1 MADMDAE
8 TACAA
13 RELGMFL
20 RARREQTRPEDLGL
34 EPGPRRRVDGL
45 RREEVA
51 VLAGLST
58 DYYQRLEQGRNA
70 RPSDAVLDS
79 VSDAL
84 DLNDTEREH
93 ISRLARA
100 ARRPPQRPRRSADK
114 IPTSTLM
121 VLEST
126 SLPAFVVSQHLDVLA
141 WNPLA
146 AELLGDPTHV
156 PAEERNVLMMLFR
169 EDAEFLFVDCEAM
182 ARDYIGML
190 RAAVARD
197 PEHPRAITVVGA
209 LSVRS
214 AVFRKIWARHDV
226 RDRINGGKTIHH
238 PRIGYRGYRNRMGC
252 LPRPPHQRCLHDRH
266 HSPAGVRGLAS
277 RPRHPRSQPPHAY
290 ARAPEDSPA
299 ITTNPRGTVAPVTG
313 APSGTGAQ
321 PR

>member
-1 MADMDAE
+1 MDTEAA
-8 TACAA
+8 TAA
-13 RELGMFL
+13 RELGTFL
-20 RARREQTRPEDLGL
+20 RARREQTCPEDLGL

-79 VSDAL
+79 ITDAL
-84 DLNDTEREH
+84 DLGDTEREH
-93 ISRLARA
+93 MFRLARA
-100 ARRPPQRPRRSADK
+100 ARRPTRRPRRSADK
-114 IPTSTLM
+114 IPPSTLM
-121 VLEST
+121 VLKST
-126 SLPAFVVSQHLDVLA
+126 SLPVFIVSQHLDVLA

-156 PAEERNVLMMLFR
+156 RPEERNVLMMLFR
-169 EDAEFLFVDCEAM
+169 EDAEFRFADCEAM
-182 ARDYIGML
+182 AKDYTGML
-190 RAAVARD
+190 RTAVARD

-238 PRIGYRGYRNRMGC
+238 PRIGDVGIQWDAYPVPRTDDASMIVIT
-252 LPRPPHQRCLHDRH
+252 PRPGSEDTLHLLGALAASHPAAARQRQR
-266 HSPAGVRGLAS
+266 
-277 RPRHPRSQPPHAY
+277 
-290 ARAPEDSPA
+290 
-299 ITTNPRGTVAPVTG
+299 T
-313 APSGTGAQ
+313 AQ
-321 PR
+321 PSPGTSGER